1 MKISINTDRVMRA
14 YNQNITEVKHS
25 SNSNSKRDKIELST
39 QSKEISKYIEKARD
53 SEIKNERVDEV
64 KKLLEKG
71 NYNVDSETLAKSI
84 MEYLKEGKKSWLL
97 MK

>member
-14 YNQNITEVKHS
+14 YNQNVTEVKHS
-25 SNSNSKRDKIELST
+25 SNSNSKSDKVELST
-39 QSKEISKYIEKARD
+39 QSKEISKYIEKAKN

-84 MEYLKEGKKSWLL
+84 MEYLKEGKKYDY
-97 MK
+97 